1 MLTDEEKATWDRA
14 MAKAN
19 ANLDLHHGDPEESF
33 KASFIAQGIEPEKAA
48 AMAKTAAQGRGGSSL

>member
-19 ANLDLHHGDPEESF
+19 ANLDLHRGDPEESF
-33 KASFIAQGIEPEKAA
+33 KAAFIQQGHSPDEAA